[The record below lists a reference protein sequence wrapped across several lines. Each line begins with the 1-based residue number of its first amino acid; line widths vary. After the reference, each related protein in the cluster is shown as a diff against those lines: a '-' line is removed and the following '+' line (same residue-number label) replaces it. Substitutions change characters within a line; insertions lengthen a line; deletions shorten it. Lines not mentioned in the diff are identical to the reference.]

1 MAEASKKKI
10 FLIEDD
16 EITRKN
22 LEAFLAEAGFG
33 VESESQ
39 GDAGLRKLRRPEAKY
54 DLLLLDIWLPKV
66 NGFEIL
72 EALNRNNSKLPVI
85 VISNSGQPIE
95 LKKALEMGAKD
106 YLVKVNFTP
115 QEVLEKIQKF
125 FNDNSAK

>member
-1 MAEASKKKI
+1 MAESSKKKI
-10 FLIEDD
+10 FLVEDD

-22 LEAFLAEAGFG
+22 LEAFLAEAGFE

-39 GDAGLRKLRRPEAKY
+39 GDMGLRKLTRPEAKY

-72 EALNRNNSKLPVI
+72 EALGRNNSKLPVI

-125 FNDNSAK
+125 FNDNPAK

>member
-22 LEAFLAEAGFG
+22 LEAFLAEAGFE
-33 VESESQ
+33 VESESR
-39 GDAGLRKLRRPEAKY
+39 GDAGLRKLTRPETKY
-54 DLLLLDIWLPKV
+54 DLLLLDIWLPKI

-72 EALNRNNSKLPVI
+72 EALSRNNSKLPVI